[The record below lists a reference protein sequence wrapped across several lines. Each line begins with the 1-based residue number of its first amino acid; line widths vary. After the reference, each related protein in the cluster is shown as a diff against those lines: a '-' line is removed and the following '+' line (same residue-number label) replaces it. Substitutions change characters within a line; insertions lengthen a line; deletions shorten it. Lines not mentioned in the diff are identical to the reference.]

1 MYKLKLIKSDIVSG
15 WYILKIIK
23 SGKFMVKYDK
33 IIKTCGPLIHPQ
45 ERLTQLPPGRTSL
58 LGTALYF
65 RVPTSMSCDW
75 SCHQG
80 HIQGNKTT
88 LKSGGFWHHTFGLT
102 PYPLVN

>member
-80 HIQGNKTT
+80 HILSREQNNAKVWRF
-88 LKSGGFWHHTFGLT
+88 LAFKLLVSHHTLW
-102 PYPLVN
+102 